1 MKTLKRFTLLAVI
14 LCLAFCLA
22 GCGEKADAPLYKIGI
37 MQLDRKSTRLNSS
50 HM

>member
-37 MQLDRKSTRLNSS
+37 MQL
-50 HM
+50 M